1 MYFGNY
7 DLVDSKMYSYMYVL
21 KREVIYFF
29 MIIVFFLIFDE
40 CFGVFC
46 VDWLFDCCVIGGC
59 DVFDFVVKI
68 FFSIIELG
76 FLIIVNFYK
85 I

>member
-1 MYFGNY
+1 
-7 DLVDSKMYSYMYVL
+7 
-21 KREVIYFF
+21 
-29 MIIVFFLIFDE
+29 MIIVFFLIFDV